1 MGTFIGHDE
10 LAAFA
15 ASRVNLPPDDARAGR
30 DRVTFLRERLEKYID
45 EHPDFNLVKMLH
57 AGSVAKGTALKTI
70 NDMDVAV
77 YVRRVEAPSDGGLV
91 PWLVDRLHEAYK
103 GILEPDQIEAG
114 THCATVTFKSG
125 GIRKVDVVP
134 ILYEGD
140 PQDRGYLVAKDT
152 GDRILTSVRLHL
164 DFVRKR
170 KKANP
175 DHYAQMVRYIKWWV
189 RQQRNSQ
196 GDAFKFKSFMV
207 ELLVSRLADDG
218 IRLSDYEDGME
229 AVFAYIVRTGLRE
242 RIGFTDVYDA
252 AALPAPTG
260 CPIEIFDP
268 VNPDNNVAFRYTEA
282 DRQRIVAA
290 AEEALGAITE
300 ARYATT
306 KARAVACWQMVL
318 GPGFQG

>member
-15 ASRVNLPPDDARAGR
+15 ASRVNLPPDDAQAGR
-30 DRVTFLRERLEKYID
+30 DRVTYLRERLEKYID

-77 YVRRVEAPSDGGLV
+77 YVRRAEAPSGGGLV
-91 PWLVDRLHEAYK
+91 PWLVDRLREAYK

-134 ILYEGD
+134 ILYESD

-175 DHYAQMVRYIKWWV
+175 DHYAQMVRFIKWWV
-189 RQQRNSQ
+189 RRQRNSQ
-196 GDAFKFKSFMV
+196 SDGFKFKSFMV

-242 RIGFTDVYDA
+242 RIAFKDVYAA

-268 VNPDNNVAFRYTEA
+268 VNPENNVAFRYTEA

-306 KARAVACWQMVL
+306 KARAVACWQVVL